1 MHFTFALQ
9 YCPNSSTYMHG
20 AKMAKSNS
28 VSTLLLSLTAA
39 IINIKMAK
47 TYSIANSRPVTM
59 TPTAHLTEQ
68 SSTKV
73 TVTSVTM
80 TTTAHLTVQPT
91 TKVTMATVT
100 MTANAL
106 TTTSTAVQCTCQP
119 CATVTMTAT
128 STVVVPIVV
137 VLLLVI
143 LVQCVIIII
152 IIVYYRAKQ
161 RTATKQEP
169 SE

>member
-9 YCPNSSTYMHG
+9 CCPNSSTCMVLRW
-20 AKMAKSNS
+20 SNLNS
-28 VSTLLLSLTAA
+28 VSPLLLSLTAA

-47 TYSIANSRPVTM
+47 TSSIANSRPVTM
-59 TPTAHLTEQ
+59 TTTAHLTTQ

-73 TVTSVTM
+73 TM
-80 TTTAHLTVQPT
+80 T
-91 TKVTMATVT
+91 TVT

-106 TTTSTAVQCTCQP
+106 TTTSTAVQYTCQP

-128 STVVVPIVV
+128 STVAVVVPIVV

-152 IIVYYRAKQ
+152 IIVYYRAKLV
-161 RTATKQEP
+161 AVTKQEP
-169 SE
+169 SK